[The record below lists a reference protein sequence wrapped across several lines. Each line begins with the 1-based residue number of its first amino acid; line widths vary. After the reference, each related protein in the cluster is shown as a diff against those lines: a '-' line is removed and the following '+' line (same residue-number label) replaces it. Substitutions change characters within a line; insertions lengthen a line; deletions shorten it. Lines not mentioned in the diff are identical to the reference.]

1 MSEKDKMPEKVP
13 QDGHDKPVQAVT
25 HGEAAAEN
33 GEDDASE
40 PDLAVL
46 GPQLRGLYKGLLD
59 EPIPDRFLELLS
71 ELERK
76 EADNS

>member
-1 MSEKDKMPEKVP
+1 MSEEDKMPGKVP
-13 QDGHDKPVQAVT
+13 LDSDEKPVQAVT
-25 HGEAAAEN
+25 HGDVAAA
-33 GEDDASE
+33 GEDDTSE

-59 EPIPDRFLELLS
+59 EPIPDRFMQLLS

-76 EADNS
+76 ETDKS

>member
-1 MSEKDKMPEKVP
+1 MSEQDKMPDKVP
-13 QDGHDKPVQAVT
+13 QDAEAKPVQALT
-25 HGEAAAEN
+25 HGDVASEN
-33 GEDDASE
+33 GEDTSE

-76 EADNS
+76 ETDNS

>member
-1 MSEKDKMPEKVP
+1 MSEEDKMPGKVP
-13 QDGHDKPVQAVT
+13 LEPEANPAKAAT
-25 HGEAAAEN
+25 HGDVAAE
-33 GEDDASE
+33 GEDDTSE

-59 EPIPDRFLELLS
+59 EPIPDRFMQLLN

-76 EADNS
+76 ETDKS